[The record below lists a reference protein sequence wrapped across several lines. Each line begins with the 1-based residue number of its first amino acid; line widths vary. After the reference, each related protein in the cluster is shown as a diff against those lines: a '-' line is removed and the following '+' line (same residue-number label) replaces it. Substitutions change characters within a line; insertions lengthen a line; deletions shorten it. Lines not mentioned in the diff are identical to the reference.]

1 MPYVIT
7 STCIDVKDGICQK
20 VCPVECI
27 YEGGRMMYIQPE
39 ECINCGICVS
49 VCPVQA
55 IYEDVD
61 VPGEEEEFIA
71 ANAEFF
77 GTDVTGWGMPG
88 GVSPKYVS
96 ALDVSLVRD
105 RPAKEKGEA

>member
-1 MPYVIT
+1 
-7 STCIDVKDGICQK
+7 
-20 VCPVECI
+20 
-27 YEGGRMMYIQPE
+27 MMYIQPD

-61 VPGEEEEFIA
+61 VPGDEEEFIA

-96 ALDVSLVRD
+96 TLDVSLVRD
-105 RPAKEKGEA
+105 HPAKEKGEA

>member
-1 MPYVIT
+1 MTFVIT

-27 YEGGRMMYIQPE
+27 YEGGRMMYIQPD

-55 IYEDVD
+55 IYEDAD

-77 GTDVTGWGMPG
+77 GTGVTGWGAPG
-88 GVSPKYVS
+88 GADPSHVSQ
-96 ALDVSLVRD
+96 LDSLLVRKAP
-105 RPAKEKGEA
+105 REA

>member
-1 MPYVIT
+1 MTYVIT
-7 STCIDVKDGICQK
+7 STCIDVKDGIGQK

-27 YEGGRMMYIQPE
+27 YEGGRMMYIQPD

-55 IYEDVD
+55 IYEDAD
-61 VPGEEEEFIA
+61 VPGEEEEFIS

-77 GTDVTGWGMPG
+77 GAGVTGWGAPG

-96 ALDVSLVRD
+96 KLDTPLVRD
-105 RPAKEKGEA
+105 FSTTKR

>member
-1 MPYVIT
+1 MTYVIT

-27 YEGGRMMYIQPE
+27 YEGGRMMYIQPD

-61 VPGEEEEFIA
+61 VPAEEEAFIA
-71 ANAEFF
+71 ANVEFF
-77 GTDVTGWGMPG
+77 AAGVTGWGSPG
-88 GVSPKYVS
+88 GVTPDYVS
-96 ALDVSLVRD
+96 TLDVLLVKAF
-105 RPAKEKGEA
+105 PPPSKS